1 MRESLGVVK
10 PKGEMKVKTAVL
22 WLLTEDVWF
31 LASQGDDQTALRG
44 RFICLCQRGAPIVH
58 TLGPE
63 RW

>member
-10 PKGEMKVKTAVL
+10 PKGGMKVKTIILVVDGGCL
-22 WLLTEDVWF
+22 VP
-31 LASQGDDQTALRG
+31 ASQGDDQTALRG